1 VTGTEE
7 NKQVVRRYLERTLND
22 GDLSAIEDVVAEDA
36 VVHLPTALEAERG
49 REPLK
54 RFVRELRTGFPDLR
68 IAVELIFGERDRVVV
83 RWVSTQMTH
92 SGPYQGIPPTG
103 RSARIT
109 AIDIFR
115 VADGKVQEIWF
126 NLDGLGPLQ
135 HLGLVPPEGLSTPG
149 RIRFMLSSAAR
160 LAALGTRDSLGRRR
174 RGRTPEGGT
183 AEAARDSDGG

>member
-1 VTGTEE
+1 MIRTEE
-7 NKQVVRRYLERTLND
+7 NKQVVRRFLDGAFND
-22 GDLSAIEDVVAEDA
+22 GDLSVVDQVVAED
-36 VVHLPTALEAERG
+36 VVIHLPPALEAQRG
-49 REPLK
+49 REVVN

-68 IAVELIFGERDRVVV
+68 ISIELIFGERDRVVV

-126 NLDGLGPLQ
+126 NLDSLGPLQ
-135 HLGLVPPEGLSTPG
+135 HMGLVPPEGLSTPG
-149 RIRFMLSSAAR
+149 RIRFMLSSVGR
-160 LAALGTRDSLGRRR
+160 LAALGMRDSLAKRR
-174 RGRTPEGGT
+174 RGRTVESRAPEAAGRSEGG
-183 AEAARDSDGG
+183 